1 MVSTNHV
8 KLGALE
14 LLPQPVSA
22 SRNAAA
28 STAAVI
34 RKNCF
39 KGMTSFYGICEKR
52 LLVYKKHSTSTSV
65 AETAA
70 KYNCRIVNLPY
81 FLGQKGVFPLPIAA
95 KWTIMVQ

>member
-39 KGMTSFYGICEKR
+39 KGMTSFYGICEKKASCIQKELYFDKCSR
-52 LLVYKKHSTSTSV
+52 NSGKIQLQNCEFTLLFGAKK
-65 AETAA
+65 AFFRCQLQL
-70 KYNCRIVNLPY
+70 NGL
-81 FLGQKGVFPLPIAA
+81 
-95 KWTIMVQ
+95 

>member
-39 KGMTSFYGICEKR
+39 KGMTSFYGICEKGFLYTKST
-52 LLVYKKHSTSTSV
+52 LLRQV
-65 AETAA
+65 
-70 KYNCRIVNLPY
+70 
-81 FLGQKGVFPLPIAA
+81 
-95 KWTIMVQ
+95 

>member
-28 STAAVI
+28 SNAAVI

-39 KGMTSFYGICEKR
+39 KGMTSFYGICEK
-52 LLVYKKHSTSTSV
+52 LLYTKALCFDKCSRNSG
-65 AETAA
+65 
-70 KYNCRIVNLPY
+70 KIQLQNCEFTLL
-81 FLGQKGVFPLPIAA
+81 LGQKGVFRCQLRLNGL
-95 KWTIMVQ
+95 